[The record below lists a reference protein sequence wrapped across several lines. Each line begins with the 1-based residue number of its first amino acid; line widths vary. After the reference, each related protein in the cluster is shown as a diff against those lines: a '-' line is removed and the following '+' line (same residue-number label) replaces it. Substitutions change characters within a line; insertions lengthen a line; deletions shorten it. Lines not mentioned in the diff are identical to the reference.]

1 MYYNVLINA
10 LFEGCDVELGADYMR
25 IKKNT
30 APGRKG
36 ALCRELWIPHDF
48 CYGKL
53 EYRSLH
59 FESEVLNEENHQ
71 GVAVVNY
78 TDRETPYTRV
88 IEHKHFEYGTQD
100 KTVITKE
107 YPADWKEGMEPYYPI
122 NDEKNQELYQ
132 KYRAKADKESNL
144 ILGGRLA
151 EYKYYDM
158 DKVIESAFQLVEK
171 ELA

>member
-1 MYYNVLINA
+1 M
-10 LFEGCDVELGADYMR
+10 
-25 IKKNT
+25 
-30 APGRKG
+30 
-36 ALCRELWIPHDF
+36 
-48 CYGKL
+48 
-53 EYRSLH
+53 
-59 FESEVLNEENHQ
+59 
-71 GVAVVNY
+71 
-78 TDRETPYTRV
+78 
-88 IEHKHFEYGTQD
+88 IEHKHFEYGTQE

-122 NDEKNQELYQ
+122 NDEKNQELYK
-132 KYRAKADKESNL
+132 KYRERADKESNL